1 MGDKRKVSGPMV
13 LVASLGNGDGRSKN
27 GSLVGKAAERARSVT
42 GNGDGNGSSR
52 LPALMETAG
61 TVVSVAALVA
71 GFLAKRRAGSNG

>member
-42 GNGDGNGSSR
+42 GDGNGSSR